1 MCRALWHW
9 RQIFP
14 WTFSWIFLWFRLVW
28 YSFRQ
33 YLCKTELFG
42 NSIILGIMRRVA
54 GVVWQS
60 SEQAWSI
67 QTVSC
72 CGRYVR
78 RRSLNDSCSYWHDS
92 NTHTPSHK
100 HNIRTVYLYYS
111 IYAHSLFNLIDALM
125 NSFMRSN
132 LNAIRSLMH
141 LRSWRLVDEFVVSL
155 PLRLWG
161 TARTWSNDERNRWGQ
176 TRSATARP
184 GFAVG
189 TKMFFMFFYAFR
201 SFSVHKHMTS
211 SWFFEIDTH
220 WMPPTHTHTHTH

>member
-1 MCRALWHW
+1 MHANCSIKLLSETQKMCRALRHW

-92 NTHTPSHK
+92 NTHTHPHT
-100 HNIRTVYLYYS
+100 NIIYVPYIYITQFTHIHYS
-111 IYAHSLFNLIDALM
+111 IWL
-125 NSFMRSN
+125 
-132 LNAIRSLMH
+132 
-141 LRSWRLVDEFVVSL
+141 
-155 PLRLWG
+155 
-161 TARTWSNDERNRWGQ
+161 
-176 TRSATARP
+176 
-184 GFAVG
+184 
-189 TKMFFMFFYAFR
+189 
-201 SFSVHKHMTS
+201 
-211 SWFFEIDTH
+211 TH
-220 WMPPTHTHTHTH
+220 WWIHLCAAIWMQFVP